1 MIHFSD
7 RNFNRTLLVS
17 FLFISL
23 LIVTRILYSGTWR
36 YIFIAWNLFLAWLPY
51 LLSAYFKDVKNSAV
65 WKQACLFFCWVLF
78 LPNALYIVTDLIH
91 LRAFTNVPLWYDA
104 SLLFAAAFKG
114 IMMAFISIRKAELFL
129 REKFD
134 HKIIKFFVPL
144 MLFMSSFGVY
154 LGRFERWN
162 SWDIFINPIGLGS
175 SIFSSFISPVQNYKV
190 WATTI
195 ILTGVFS
202 MLYFFIC
209 PLRDQVSHGQNKLPA

>member
-7 RNFNRTLLVS
+7 RNFNRVLLVS

-23 LIVTRILYSGTWR
+23 LIASRIWYSGTWR

-51 LLSAYFKDVKNSAV
+51 FLSTYFKKVKNSAL
-65 WKQACLFFCWVLF
+65 WKQASLFFCWVLF

-91 LRAFTNVPLWYDA
+91 LRAFTNVPLWYDSA
-104 SLLFAAAFKG
+104 LLFAAAFTG

-129 REKFD
+129 REKFNY
-134 HKIIKFFVPL
+134 KIVKFFVPL

-162 SWDIFINPIGLGS
+162 SWDIFVNPIGLGP
-175 SIFSSFISPVQNYKV
+175 SIFSCIITPVHNYKV

-195 ILTGVFS
+195 IFTGVFS
-202 MLYFFIC
+202 MLYFFIT
-209 PLRDQVSHGQNKLPA
+209 PINDGINKKQPG

>member
-7 RNFNRTLLVS
+7 RSFNRALLIS

-23 LIVTRILYSGTWR
+23 LIISRVLYSGTWR
-36 YIFIAWNLFLAWLPY
+36 YTSIAWNLFLAWLPY
-51 LLSAYFKDVKNSAV
+51 LLSTYFKDIQTSAL
-65 WKQACLFFCWVLF
+65 WKQTSLFFCWMLF

-91 LRAFTNVPLWYDA
+91 LRAFTNVPLWFDA
-104 SLLFAAAFKG
+104 SLLFAAAFTG
-114 IMMAFISIRKAELFL
+114 IMMAFISIRKVESFL
-129 REKFD
+129 IEKFN

-162 SWDIFINPIGLGS
+162 SWDIFVNPIGLGTNILS
-175 SIFSSFISPVQNYKV
+175 CIISPVSNYKV

-195 ILTGVFS
+195 IFTGVFS

-209 PLRDQVSHGQNKLPA
+209 PVRDGVSKKWAE

>member
-1 MIHFSD
+1 MIQFSN
-7 RNFNRTLLVS
+7 RNFNRALLIS

-23 LIVTRILYSGTWR
+23 LIISRILYSGTWR
-36 YIFIAWNLFLAWLPY
+36 YISIAWNLFLAWIPY
-51 LLSAYFKDVKNSAV
+51 LLSNYFTNLKKSAP
-65 WKQACLFFCWVLF
+65 WKQACLFFCWALF

-91 LRAFTNVPLWYDA
+91 LGGVTTVPLWFDA
-104 SLLFAAAFKG
+104 SLLFSAAFTG

-129 REKFD
+129 SEKFN
-134 HKIIKFFVPL
+134 HKIINLFVPL

-162 SWDIFINPIGLGS
+162 SWDIFINPIGLGTNILS
-175 SIFSSFISPVQNYKV
+175 CIISPVANYKV

-195 ILTGVFS
+195 IFTGVFS

-209 PLRDQVSHGQNKLPA
+209 PVRNQVSKKWAE